1 MEEQMNAKAYKQMR
15 MTVQGMTC
23 DDCNRHVA
31 HALETAG
38 AKDTRADYRRGEA
51 VFSLGGDDTAALVAA
66 VKVAGYRPGRIEVL
80 AEASPRPPVRN
91 GSQHSYDLA
100 IVGSG
105 SAAFAAAIRARD
117 LGARVAM
124 VEARTIGGT
133 CVNVGCIPSKAV
145 LRSSEVHYEASH
157 HGFAGITTRA
167 GKPDLAAVVAHKD
180 ELVAALRQEKYADL
194 VEAYGFDFIP
204 GKARFT
210 GPAEL
215 AVDGRPLRAE
225 RFLIA
230 TGASPWVPPIPG
242 LEQTGYLTSTTALD
256 LKELPRSLAV
266 IGGNAIG
273 LEMGQYFANLGSKV
287 TILEVLPRIAPF
299 EEPEVSAGITGVLEE
314 DGLRV
319 ITGAQIES
327 VARSDGKISVRG
339 RADGKPMT
347 VRADQLLVATGRRAN
362 SADLGLDAAGV
373 HLDGRGSLVV
383 DDTLRTTNPRAWA
396 AGDCTPAPQFVYVAA
411 YEGALAVDNAI
422 GAKSRTVDFR
432 ALPSVTFTRP
442 QIASAGLTEEQARQ
456 EGYEVRV
463 SIMPLDVIPR
473 ALVNRDT
480 RGLFKLVADAKTDQ
494 LLGAHILAE
503 AAGEVI
509 TPAVYAIK
517 FHLTIADLTETFHPY
532 LTMAEGL
539 KLAAQTF
546 TRDVAKL
553 SCCAA

>member
-1 MEEQMNAKAYKQMR
+1 MKQQFKAKSKRRMR

-31 HALETAG
+31 RALETAG
-38 AKDTRADYRRGEA
+38 AEDVRADFRRGDA
-51 VFSLGGDDTAALVAA
+51 TFTFASQDTAPLAGA
-66 VKVAGYRPGRIEVL
+66 VRDVGYRPGTIEVL
-80 AEASPRPPVRN
+80 EEVSPRPPVRN
-91 GSQHSYDLA
+91 GSEDSYDLA

-124 VEARTIGGT
+124 VEAGTIGGA
-133 CVNVGCIPSKAV
+133 CVNVGCVPSKAV
-145 LRSSEVHYEASH
+145 LRASEVHYEAGH

-167 GKPDLAAVVAHKD
+167 AKPDLAAVVEQKD

-194 VEAYGFDFIP
+194 VDAYGFDYIS
-204 GKARFT
+204 GHARFT

-215 AVDGRPLRAE
+215 TIDGRPLRAE

-230 TGASPWVPPIPG
+230 TGALPWAPPIPG
-242 LEQTGYLTSTTALD
+242 LEETGYLTSTTALD

-299 EEPEVSAGITGVLEE
+299 EEPEVSAGIARVLDEE
-314 DGLRV
+314 GLRI
-319 ITGAQIES
+319 ITGAQIEHVEQS
-327 VARSDGKISVRG
+327 AGKITIRG
-339 RADGKPMT
+339 RAEGKAMA
-347 VRADQLLVATGRRAN
+347 VQVDQLLVATGRRAN
-362 SADLGLDAAGV
+362 TANMGLEAAGIQ
-373 HLDGRGSLVV
+373 LDRRDSVVV
-383 DDTLRTTNPRAWA
+383 DERLRTTNPHVWA

-422 GAKSRTVDFR
+422 GGKSRTVDFR
-432 ALPSVTFTRP
+432 ALPRVTFTRP
-442 QIASAGLTEEQARQ
+442 QIASAGLTEEQARH

-463 SIMPLDVIPR
+463 STMPIEVIPR

-503 AAGEVI
+503 SAGEVVLS
-509 TPAVYAIK
+509 AVYAIK
-517 FHLTIADLTETFHPY
+517 AQLTIADLTETFHPY
-532 LTMAEGL
+532 LTMAEGM

-546 TRDVAKL
+546 SRDVAKL

>member
-1 MEEQMNAKAYKQMR
+1 MNARPKTRMR
-15 MTVQGMTC
+15 MIVEGMTC

-31 HALETAG
+31 HALESAG
-38 AKDTRADYRRGEA
+38 AEDAKADFRRGEA
-51 VFSLGGDDTAALVAA
+51 TFTFAAGENTAALAAA
-66 VKVAGYRPGRIEVL
+66 VKSAGYRTRRVEVYEDL
-80 AEASPRPPVRN
+80 GTRPPVRN
-91 GSQHSYDLA
+91 GGQHSYDLA

-145 LRSSEVHYEASH
+145 LRASEVHYEAAH

-167 GKPDLAAVVAHKD
+167 AKPDLAAIVAQKD

-194 VEAYGFDFIP
+194 VDAYVFDFIN
-204 GKARFT
+204 GHGRFT
-210 GPAEL
+210 GAEQL
-215 AVDGRPLRAE
+215 AVDDRPLLAE

-230 TGASPWVPPIPG
+230 TGAAPWAPPIPG
-242 LEQTGYLTSTTALD
+242 LEETGYLTSTTALE
-256 LKELPRSLAV
+256 LKERPRSLAV

-273 LEMGQYFANLGSKV
+273 LEMGQYFANLGTKV

-299 EEPEVSAGITGVLEE
+299 EEPELSAGITQVLDAE
-314 DGLRV
+314 GLRIV
-319 ITGAQIES
+319 TGAQIER
-327 VARSDGKISVRG
+327 VARSDGKVTISG
-339 RADGKPMT
+339 RAEGKAIT
-347 VRADQLLVATGRRAN
+347 VRVDQLLVATGRRAN
-362 SADLGLDAAGV
+362 TGDLGLDVAGV
-373 HLDGRGSLVV
+373 QLDQRGSIAV
-383 DDTLRTTNPRAWA
+383 DATLRTTNSGVWA

-422 GAKSRTVDFR
+422 AGKSRTLDFR
-432 ALPSVTFTRP
+432 GLPRITFTRP

-463 SIMPLDVIPR
+463 STMPLDVIPR

-503 AAGEVI
+503 SAGEVVLS
-509 TPAVYAIK
+509 AVYAIK
-517 FHLTIADLTETFHPY
+517 FHLTIADLAETFHPY
-532 LTMAEGL
+532 LTMAEGM